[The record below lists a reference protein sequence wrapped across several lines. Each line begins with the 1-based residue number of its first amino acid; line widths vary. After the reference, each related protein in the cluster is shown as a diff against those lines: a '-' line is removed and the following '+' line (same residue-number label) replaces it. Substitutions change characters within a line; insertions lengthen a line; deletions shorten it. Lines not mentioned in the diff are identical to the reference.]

1 MKTEGLGLVA
11 TNLQT
16 GAAGYRAY
24 CASAADLCAVNVSTS
39 AAPLDCVA
47 LEGMEFFAFH
57 GFYDEEQKI
66 GNKYGVDLRV
76 YVDLAAAAATDS
88 LPRTINYEQLYAI
101 VLAEMRLPARL
112 LEHLGQRI
120 LDRVLH
126 QFPHVAIVEVSVSKF
141 NPPLG
146 GICERARVT
155 LRRVRA

>member
-1 MKTEGLGLVA
+1 VA
-11 TNLQT
+11 QQPTFNQLS
-16 GAAGYRAY
+16 
-24 CASAADLCAVNVSTS
+24 SAA
-39 AAPLDCVA
+39 LDCVA

-76 YVDLAAAAATDS
+76 YVDLSAAAATDS
-88 LPRTINYEQLYAI
+88 LPRTINYEQLYAA
-101 VLAEMRLPARL
+101 VLTEMGVRARL

-120 LDRVLH
+120 LDRVFTL
-126 QFPHVAIVEVSVSKF
+126 FPHIELAEVSVSKF

-155 LRRVRA
+155 LRRGRS

>member
-1 MKTEGLGLVA
+1 MA
-11 TNLQT
+11 TSPTFDFN
-16 GAAGYRAY
+16 
-24 CASAADLCAVNVSTS
+24 ADFGS
-39 AAPLDCVA
+39 PLDCVA

-76 YVDLAAAAATDS
+76 YVDLTAAAASDS

-101 VLAEMRLPARL
+101 VLGEMRLPARL

-120 LDRVLH
+120 LDRVMT
-126 QFPHVAIVEVSVSKF
+126 QFAYLGAAEVSVSKF

-146 GICERARVT
+146 GICTRACVT
-155 LRRVRA
+155 LRRTRPAGG